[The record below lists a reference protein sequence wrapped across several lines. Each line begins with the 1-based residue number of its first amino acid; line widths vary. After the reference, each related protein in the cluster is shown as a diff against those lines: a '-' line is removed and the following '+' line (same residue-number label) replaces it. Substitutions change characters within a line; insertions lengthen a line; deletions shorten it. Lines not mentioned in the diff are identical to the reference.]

1 MAFRRSALVLLL
13 LAAGCGARGSGL
25 GDVLAETILPDG
37 TPPVTRERA
46 EAVPHASAV
55 ARLGSRRPAFLVL
68 HSEQNGRLIWLSAD
82 RVAIVTEGGRVVG
95 TAGLGAALT
104 DTRFRDGAPPKPL
117 GLGQHL
123 RLVDVAPAVWGLPV
137 SCTGRALGAE
147 TITVLAI
154 PHETERVAESCS
166 GGDGTRFTDRFW
178 VGVEDGQIW
187 RAEQWIGADR
197 PMLTFELVRPPTM
210 P

>member
-1 MAFRRSALVLLL
+1 MAFRRFALLLPL
-13 LAAGCGARGSGL
+13 LAAGCGSGGSGL
-25 GDVLAETILPDG
+25 VDALAETILPDD

-46 EAVPHASAV
+46 EAVPYASAV
-55 ARLGSRRPAFLVL
+55 VRLGSRRPAFLVL
-68 HSEQNGRLIWLSAD
+68 HSAQNGRLIWLSAD

-95 TAGLGAALT
+95 TAGLGEALT

-117 GLGQHL
+117 GLGRHL
-123 RLVDVAPAVWGLPV
+123 RLLDVAPNVWGLPV
-137 SCTGRALGAE
+137 SCTGRALGPE
-147 TITVLAI
+147 TITVLEI

-166 GGDGTRFTDRFW
+166 GRDGTRFTDRFW

-187 RAEQWIGADR
+187 RAEQWIGEDR
-197 PMLTFELVRPPTM
+197 PTLTFELVRPPTM